1 VKKIIWCLLIVCLLA
16 ACASGVKLSDVP
28 VEDKSGAQVNNSQGK
43 DADKASKS
51 PNSSSSSSSAGASS
65 SSNAANNSNVGTA
78 TASNLPEA
86 KQPTAPASGN
96 APASVNAPAPV
107 NAPAAADAG
116 IAGPANAAKV
126 IYFDYDSYIVKPE
139 FQAVIEGH
147 AQFLKSSQ
155 RARVSIEGH
164 TDERG
169 SREYNLALGQ
179 KRADAVRQSLTLLG
193 VSAAQIE
200 SVSFGEEK
208 PAVAGSDEAAYA
220 KNRRA
225 EFFYK

>member
-1 VKKIIWCLLIVCLLA
+1 MKKFIWSLLIVSLLA
-16 ACASGVKLSDVP
+16 ACASGVKLNDVP
-28 VEDKSGAQVNNSQGK
+28 VEDKSGAQVNNSQNK
-43 DADKASKS
+43 DADKASKAANS
-51 PNSSSSSSSAGASS
+51 ASSSSSNS
-65 SSNAANNSNVGTA
+65 ANNGNSGTA
-78 TASNLPEA
+78 SASNLPEA
-86 KQPTAPASGN
+86 KQPS
-96 APASVNAPAPV
+96 SPAPV

-116 IAGPANAAKV
+116 MAGPANAAKV

-139 FQAVIEGH
+139 FQAVIEAH
-147 AQFLKSSQ
+147 AQYLKANQ
-155 RARVSIEGH
+155 RAKVSLEGH

>member
-1 VKKIIWCLLIVCLLA
+1 VKKFIWSLLIVSLLA
-16 ACASGVKLSDVP
+16 ACASGVKLNDVP
-28 VEDKSGAQVNNSQGK
+28 VEDKSGAQVNNSQNK
-43 DADKASKS
+43 DSDKASKS
-51 PNSSSSSSSAGASS
+51 ANSASSSSSNS
-65 SSNAANNSNVGTA
+65 ANNGNSGTA
-78 TASNLPEA
+78 SASNLPEA
-86 KQPTAPASGN
+86 KQS
-96 APASVNAPAPV
+96 SAPAPV
-107 NAPAAADAG
+107 NAPSAADAG
-116 IAGPANAAKV
+116 MAGPANAAKV

-139 FQAVIEGH
+139 FQAVIEAH
-147 AQFLKSSQ
+147 SQYLKANQ
-155 RARVSIEGH
+155 RARVSLEGH

>member
-1 VKKIIWCLLIVCLLA
+1 MKKFIWSLLIVSLLA
-16 ACASGVKLSDVP
+16 ACASGVKLNDVP
-28 VEDKSGAQVNNSQGK
+28 VEDKSGAQVNNSQNK

-51 PNSSSSSSSAGASS
+51 ANSASSSSSNS
-65 SSNAANNSNVGTA
+65 ANNGNSGTA
-78 TASNLPEA
+78 SASNLPEA
-86 KQPTAPASGN
+86 KQS
-96 APASVNAPAPV
+96 SAPAPV
-107 NAPAAADAG
+107 NAPTAADAG
-116 IAGPANAAKV
+116 MAGPANAAKV

-139 FQAVIEGH
+139 FQAVIEAH
-147 AQFLKSSQ
+147 AQFLKANQ
-155 RARVSIEGH
+155 RARVSLEGH

>member
-1 VKKIIWCLLIVCLLA
+1 MKKFIWSLLIVSLLA
-16 ACASGVKLSDVP
+16 ACASGVKLNDVP
-28 VEDKSGAQVNNSQGK
+28 VEDKSGAQVNNSQNK
-43 DADKASKS
+43 DADKASKAANS
-51 PNSSSSSSSAGASS
+51 ASSSSSNS
-65 SSNAANNSNVGTA
+65 ANNGNSGTA
-78 TASNLPEA
+78 SASNLPEA
-86 KQPTAPASGN
+86 KQPS
-96 APASVNAPAPV
+96 APAPV

-116 IAGPANAAKV
+116 MAGPANAAKV

-139 FQAVIEGH
+139 FQAVIEAH
-147 AQFLKSSQ
+147 AQYLKANQ
-155 RARVSIEGH
+155 RARVSLEGH

>member
-1 VKKIIWCLLIVCLLA
+1 MKKFIWSLLIVSLLA
-16 ACASGVKLSDVP
+16 ACASGVKLNDVP
-28 VEDKSGAQVNNSQGK
+28 VEDKSGAQVNNSQNK

-51 PNSSSSSSSAGASS
+51 ANSSSSSAGASS
-65 SSNAANNSNVGTA
+65 SSNAANNGNVGTA
-78 TASNLPEA
+78 TASNLPDA
-86 KQPTAPASGN
+86 KQPTAPA
-96 APASVNAPAPV
+96 PV
-107 NAPAAADAG
+107 NAPTAADAG
-116 IAGPANAAKV
+116 MAGPANAAKV

-139 FQAVIEGH
+139 FQAVIEAH
-147 AQFLKSSQ
+147 AQFLKTSQ
-155 RARVSIEGH
+155 RAKVSLEGH

>member
-1 VKKIIWCLLIVCLLA
+1 MINGVRPVKKFIWSLLIVSLLA
-16 ACASGVKLSDVP
+16 ACASGVKLNDVP
-28 VEDKSGAQVNNSQGK
+28 VEDKSGSQVNNSQTK
-43 DADKASKS
+43 DADKASKAA
-51 PNSSSSSSSAGASS
+51 NSASS
-65 SSNAANNSNVGTA
+65 NQSTGTA
-78 TASNLPEA
+78 TASNLPDA
-86 KQPTAPASGN
+86 KQTAPA
-96 APASVNAPAPV
+96 AVNAPAT
-107 NAPAAADAG
+107 ADTSMS
-116 IAGPANAAKV
+116 GPANAAKV
-126 IYFDYDSYIVKPE
+126 IYFDYDSYIIKPE
-139 FQAVIEGH
+139 FQAVIEAH
-147 AQFLKSSQ
+147 AQYLKANQ
-155 RARVSIEGH
+155 RSRVSLEGH

>member
-1 VKKIIWCLLIVCLLA
+1 MKKIIWSLLIVSLLA

-28 VEDKSGAQVNNSQGK
+28 VEDKSGAQVNNSQNK

-51 PNSSSSSSSAGASS
+51 ANSASSSSAGASS
-65 SSNAANNSNVGTA
+65 SSNTANNGNVGTA
-78 TASNLPEA
+78 TASNLPDA
-86 KQPTAPASGN
+86 KQPTAPA
-96 APASVNAPAPV
+96 PV
-107 NAPAAADAG
+107 NAPTAADAG
-116 IAGPANAAKV
+116 MAGPANSAKV

-139 FQAVIEGH
+139 FQAVIEAH

-155 RARVSIEGH
+155 RARVSLEGH

-169 SREYNLALGQ
+169 SREYNRALGQ

>member
-1 VKKIIWCLLIVCLLA
+1 MKKFIWSLLIVSLLA
-16 ACASGVKLSDVP
+16 ACASGVKLNDVP
-28 VEDKSGAQVNNSQGK
+28 VEDKSGAQVNNSQNK

-51 PNSSSSSSSAGASS
+51 ANSSSSSAGASS
-65 SSNAANNSNVGTA
+65 SSNAANNGNVGTA
-78 TASNLPEA
+78 TASNLPDA
-86 KQPTAPASGN
+86 KQPTS
-96 APASVNAPAPV
+96 PAPV
-107 NAPAAADAG
+107 NAPTAADAG
-116 IAGPANAAKV
+116 MAGPANAAKV

-139 FQAVIEGH
+139 FQAVIEAH

-155 RARVSIEGH
+155 RAKVSLEGH

>member
-1 VKKIIWCLLIVCLLA
+1 MKKFIWSLLIVSLLA
-16 ACASGVKLSDVP
+16 ACASGVKLNDVP
-28 VEDKSGAQVNNSQGK
+28 VEDKSGAQVNNSQNK

-51 PNSSSSSSSAGASS
+51 ANSSSSSAGASS
-65 SSNAANNSNVGTA
+65 SSNAANNGNVGTA
-78 TASNLPEA
+78 TASNLPDA
-86 KQPTAPASGN
+86 KQPTAPA
-96 APASVNAPAPV
+96 PV
-107 NAPAAADAG
+107 NAPTAADAG
-116 IAGPANAAKV
+116 MAGPANAAKV

-139 FQAVIEGH
+139 FQAVIEAH

-155 RARVSIEGH
+155 RAKVSLEGH

-208 PAVAGSDEAAYA
+208 PAVAGSDEAAFA

>member
-1 VKKIIWCLLIVCLLA
+1 MKKFIWSLLILSLLA
-16 ACASGVKLSDVP
+16 ACASGVKLNDVP
-28 VEDKSGAQVNNSQGK
+28 VEDKSGAKINNSQNK

-51 PNSSSSSSSAGASS
+51 ANSSSSAGAGTSS
-65 SSNAANNSNVGTA
+65 SSNAANNGNVGTA
-78 TASNLPEA
+78 TASNLPDA
-86 KQPTAPASGN
+86 KQPTAA
-96 APASVNAPAPV
+96 APV
-107 NAPAAADAG
+107 NAPTAADAG
-116 IAGPANAAKV
+116 MAGPANAAKV

-139 FQAVIEGH
+139 FQAVIEVH

-155 RARVSIEGH
+155 RARVSLEGH

>member
-1 VKKIIWCLLIVCLLA
+1 VKKFIWSLLIVSLLA
-16 ACASGVKLSDVP
+16 ACASGVKLNDVP
-28 VEDKSGAQVNNSQGK
+28 VEDKSGAQVNNSQNK

-51 PNSSSSSSSAGASS
+51 ANSSSSSAGASS
-65 SSNAANNSNVGTA
+65 SSNAANNGNVGTA
-78 TASNLPEA
+78 TASNLPDA
-86 KQPTAPASGN
+86 KQPTAPA
-96 APASVNAPAPV
+96 PV
-107 NAPAAADAG
+107 NAPTAADAG
-116 IAGPANAAKV
+116 MAGPANAAKV

-139 FQAVIEGH
+139 LQAVIEAH

-155 RARVSIEGH
+155 RAKVSLEGH

>member
-1 VKKIIWCLLIVCLLA
+1 MKKIIWSLLILSLLA
-16 ACASGVKLSDVP
+16 ACASGVKLNDVP
-28 VEDKSGAQVNNSQGK
+28 VEDKSGSQVNTNSASK
-43 DADKASKS
+43 EADKASKAA
-51 PNSSSSSSSAGASS
+51 NSSSASNPS
-65 SSNAANNSNVGTA
+65 TGTA
-78 TASNLPEA
+78 SASNLPEA
-86 KQPTAPASGN
+86 KQS
-96 APASVNAPAPV
+96 NAPAPV
-107 NAPAAADAG
+107 NAPAADSSSSMSS
-116 IAGPANAAKV
+116 GPVNAAKV

-139 FQAVIEGH
+139 FQTVIEAH
-147 AQFLKSSQ
+147 AQFLKANQ
-155 RARVSIEGH
+155 RARVSLEGH

>member
-1 VKKIIWCLLIVCLLA
+1 MKKFIWSLLIVSLLA
-16 ACASGVKLSDVP
+16 ACASGVKLNDVP
-28 VEDKSGAQVNNSQGK
+28 VEDKSGSQVNNSQTK
-43 DADKASKS
+43 DADKASKAA
-51 PNSSSSSSSAGASS
+51 NSASS
-65 SSNAANNSNVGTA
+65 NQSTGTA
-78 TASNLPEA
+78 TASNLPDA
-86 KQPTAPASGN
+86 KQTAPA
-96 APASVNAPAPV
+96 VNAPAT
-107 NAPAAADAG
+107 ADTSMS
-116 IAGPANAAKV
+116 GPANAAKV

-139 FQAVIEGH
+139 FQAVIEAH
-147 AQFLKSSQ
+147 AQYLKANQ
-155 RARVSIEGH
+155 RSRVSLEGH

-179 KRADAVRQSLTLLG
+179 TRADAVRQSLTLLG
-193 VSAAQIE
+193 VSSAQIE

>member
-1 VKKIIWCLLIVCLLA
+1 VKKFIWSLLIVSLLA
-16 ACASGVKLSDVP
+16 ACASGVKLNDVP
-28 VEDKSGAQVNNSQGK
+28 VEDKSGAQVNNSQSK
-43 DADKASKS
+43 DAAKS
-51 PNSSSSSSSAGASS
+51 SNSASSSSSNS
-65 SSNAANNSNVGTA
+65 ANNGNSGTA
-78 TASNLPEA
+78 SASNLPEA
-86 KQPTAPASGN
+86 KQS
-96 APASVNAPAPV
+96 SAPAPV
-107 NAPAAADAG
+107 NAPSAADAG
-116 IAGPANAAKV
+116 MAGPANAAKV

-139 FQAVIEGH
+139 FQAVIEAH

-155 RARVSIEGH
+155 RARVSLEGH

-225 EFFYK
+225 EVFYKCSSG

>member
-1 VKKIIWCLLIVCLLA
+1 VINGVSPVKKFIWSLLIVSLLA
-16 ACASGVKLSDVP
+16 ACASGVKLNDVP
-28 VEDKSGAQVNNSQGK
+28 VEDKSGAQVNNSQNK

-51 PNSSSSSSSAGASS
+51 ANSSSSSAGASS
-65 SSNAANNSNVGTA
+65 SSNAANNGNVGTA
-78 TASNLPEA
+78 TASNLPDA
-86 KQPTAPASGN
+86 KQLT
-96 APASVNAPAPV
+96 APAPV
-107 NAPAAADAG
+107 NAPTAADAG
-116 IAGPANAAKV
+116 MAGPANAAKV

-139 FQAVIEGH
+139 FQAVIEAH

-155 RARVSIEGH
+155 RAKVSLEGH

>member
-1 VKKIIWCLLIVCLLA
+1 MKKFIWSLLIVSLLA
-16 ACASGVKLSDVP
+16 ACASGVKLNDVP
-28 VEDKSGAQVNNSQGK
+28 VEDKSGAQVNNSQNK
-43 DADKASKS
+43 DVDKASKAANS
-51 PNSSSSSSSAGASS
+51 ASSSSSNS
-65 SSNAANNSNVGTA
+65 ANNGNSGTA
-78 TASNLPEA
+78 SASNLPEA
-86 KQPTAPASGN
+86 KQPS
-96 APASVNAPAPV
+96 SPAPV

-116 IAGPANAAKV
+116 MAGPANAAKV

-139 FQAVIEGH
+139 FQAVIEAH
-147 AQFLKSSQ
+147 AQYLKANQ
-155 RARVSIEGH
+155 RARVSLEGH